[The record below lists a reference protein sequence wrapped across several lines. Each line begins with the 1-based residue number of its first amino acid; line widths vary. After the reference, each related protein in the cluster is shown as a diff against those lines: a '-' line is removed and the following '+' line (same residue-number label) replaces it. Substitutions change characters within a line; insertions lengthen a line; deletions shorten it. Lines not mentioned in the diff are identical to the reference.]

1 MPKLKHYD
9 NFNTSRFITFSC
21 YHRYQLM
28 LDDRL
33 RLIFLSHLK
42 SICKNY
48 SIDIYGYVIMPEHIH
63 LVLYP
68 REEVSIG
75 RVIGELKSKSAREI
89 LLLFRRDNSSL
100 LSKLTV
106 DKITYFW
113 QKRCYDHNCRT
124 PETVIEKINYC
135 HINPVTRGLVKEQME
150 WKWSSYRWYEG
161 MDNIVLEIEGYE
173 C

>member
-1 MPKLKHYD
+1 M
-9 NFNTSRFITFSC
+9 
-21 YHRYQLM
+21 
-28 LDDRL
+28 
-33 RLIFLSHLK
+33 FLSHLK
-42 SICKNY
+42 STCKYY

-68 REEVSIG
+68 RDEVSIG

-89 LLLFRRDNSSL
+89 LLQFRRENSSL
-100 LSKLTV
+100 LSRLTV
-106 DKITYFW
+106 RETTSLW

-135 HINPVTRGLVKEQME
+135 HKNPVTRGLVNDPED

-161 MDNIVLEIEGYE
+161 MDDVAIEIEGYE

>member
-1 MPKLKHYD
+1 MPKLKHFD
-9 NFNTSRFITFSC
+9 NFNTARFITFSC

-28 LDDRL
+28 VDDGT

-48 SIDIYGYVIMPEHIH
+48 NIDIYGYVIMPEHIH
-63 LVLYP
+63 LVVYP
-68 REEVSIG
+68 RVEVSIG
-75 RVIGELKSKSAREI
+75 KVIGQLKSKSAREI
-89 LLLFRRDNSSL
+89 LLQLRRENSSL
-100 LSKLTV
+100 LSRLTIGE
-106 DKITYFW
+106 KTYFW

-124 PETVIEKINYC
+124 PETVLEKINYC
-135 HINPVTRGLVKEQME
+135 HKNPVTRRLVDEPKE

-161 MDNIVLEIEGYE
+161 MDNIVLEIDGYE